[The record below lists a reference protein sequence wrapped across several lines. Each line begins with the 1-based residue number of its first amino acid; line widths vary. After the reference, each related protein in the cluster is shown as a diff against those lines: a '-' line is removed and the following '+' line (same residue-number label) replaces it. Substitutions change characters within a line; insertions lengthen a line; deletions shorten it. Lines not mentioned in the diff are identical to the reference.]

1 MKKAGIGGV
10 FLALT
15 LVHASLSSVQALEL
29 PALAADDLQVG
40 GYTDMGRFQLHRKG
54 APDGEII
61 SRLGA
66 KWHLDKAIDD
76 RFSVMADLH
85 WMFWR
90 NQATDIAAFWI
101 AGLKFDADLQAA
113 LTYASGNQ
121 KVKGGLYDFK
131 YNPDSKNLGEYL
143 LRSEAYPTLLES
155 SQGKDLLA
163 ESHARVAGV
172 EYGRT
177 ESALFSHKAIVYAE
191 QISDPVYDLSTAYL
205 ATVGSGMAQ
214 VGAGVAWHRLTHLDK
229 DRGPSADSTTPEG
242 RRMAYADRQGLTT
255 EALKFSL
262 RGRIDFAP
270 LLGLREKFVL
280 YGEAALL
287 GIKSDSLYYTDITE
301 RMPVMVGLSVP
312 TAGILTEL
320 AVEAEYFKNPYY
332 GQKYLIAS
340 GTTPLPML
348 PDYSSLPNYTKDDWR
363 WSILAHRALNPWLDI
378 KVRVASD
385 HTRLRN
391 WNGDYEGGRPM
402 AATSGE
408 WYFLARIEYHN

>member
-1 MKKAGIGGV
+1 MKKVGIGGAC
-10 FLALT
+10 LALT
-15 LVHASLSSVQALEL
+15 CVFASLSSVQALEL
-29 PALAADDLQVG
+29 SSLTADDLHVG

-54 APDGEII
+54 AADGEII
-61 SRLGA
+61 SRVGA
-66 KWHLDKAIDD
+66 RWHIDKAINKN
-76 RFSVMADLH
+76 FSAMADLH

-90 NQATDIAAFWI
+90 NQSTDIAAFWI

-121 KVKGGLYDFK
+121 AIKGGLYNFK

-143 LRSEAYPTLLES
+143 LRAEAYPTLLES

-163 ESHARVAGV
+163 ESHTRVAGV

-177 ESALFSHKAIVYAE
+177 ESSLFSHKAIVYAE
-191 QISDPVYDLSTAYL
+191 QFSDPVYDLNTAYL
-205 ATVGSGMAQ
+205 ATASLGMAE
-214 VGAGVAWHRLTHLDK
+214 VGAGVAWHRLTNLDK
-229 DRGPSADSTTPEG
+229 DAPSADSATPEG
-242 RRMAYADRQGLTT
+242 RREAYAKRQGLTT

-270 LLGLREKFVL
+270 LLSLREKLVL
-280 YGEAALL
+280 YGEVALL
-287 GIKSDSLYYTDITE
+287 GLKSDSLYYTDITE

-312 TAGILTEL
+312 TGGILTEL

-332 GQKYLIAS
+332 QQKYLIAET
-340 GTTPLPML
+340 TTPLPTL
-348 PDYSSLPNYTKDDWR
+348 PDYSRLPNYTKDDWR
-363 WSILAHRALNPWLDI
+363 WSLLAHRALNPWLDI

-391 WNGDYEGGRPM
+391 HNGDYEGGRPM
-402 AATSGE
+402 TATSGE